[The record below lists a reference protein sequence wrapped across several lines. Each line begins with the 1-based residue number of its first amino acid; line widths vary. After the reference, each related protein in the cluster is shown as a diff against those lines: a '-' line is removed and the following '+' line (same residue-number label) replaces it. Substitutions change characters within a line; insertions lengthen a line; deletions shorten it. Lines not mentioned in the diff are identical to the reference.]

1 MASYFG
7 INTTGQ
13 SDTEKLIEAFRST
26 QQYKVAPLEARA
38 TQLNNKKVFFNTVFS
53 KLSSLAKELDKF
65 GEVKLDENGKP
76 TFQKVDTIDEKFIT
90 RKVISS
96 NNDFVSVAA
105 NSKASL
111 GANTVKVQQLATS
124 DTFIGAQF
132 NLNDIFSNEDTV
144 DGNGKLGVGVQQF
157 SIKVGDETKTFKI
170 TVGAEDTNETV
181 LKNLVKSIN
190 ASAKDG
196 GFGGLL
202 NASFIKT
209 TAETGC
215 ITLTSKNSGEA
226 NQIVFINE
234 EKTTESTF
242 AKKIGFDA
250 EISQDTGNVR
260 KVYESDSQSPGFKVA
275 SASQLN
281 SIIELNGVTIV
292 RSSNTI
298 DDAVD
303 GLTFTLKKVQNTDE
317 LPIALETAI
326 DTEAVKT
333 LIEPLITAFNSLAN
347 YLVVAKD
354 KSGNDSAIRALQG
367 EFRNFAAIS
376 LVKTDDVNVP
386 KYISEIG
393 YTINSENIL
402 SLTDPSK
409 LENILKRENGA
420 QLVADLFTSS
430 TGFAAKISE
439 TISSLMS
446 KEEENGLVQNRLSAI
461 EDQLKYNQK
470 RIESVKQGIDKQAES
485 YRKQYTSYLET
496 YYKAQNQL
504 LLLNTMGT
512 IGNYGSSYDSLL
524 RQQYG

>member
-7 INTTGQ
+7 INTAGQ
-13 SDTEKLIEAFRST
+13 SDTEKLIEAFRAT
-26 QQYKVAPLEARA
+26 QQYKIAPLEAKA
-38 TQLNNKKVFFNTVFS
+38 TQLNNKKSFFNTVFS
-53 KLSSLAKELDKF
+53 KLSSLVKELDKF
-65 GEVKLDENGKP
+65 GEIKTDENGKSA
-76 TFQKVDTIDEKFIT
+76 FKKLDTIDEKFVT
-90 RKVISS
+90 RKVVSSDNDVVSIS
-96 NNDFVSVAA
+96 A

-132 NLNDIFSNEDTV
+132 NLNDVFSSENTV
-144 DGNGKLGVGVQQF
+144 DGNGQLGVGVQQF
-157 SIKVGDETKTFKI
+157 SIKVGEKTKTFKI

-190 ASAKDG
+190 ASEKDG

-226 NQIVFINE
+226 NQIVFVNE
-234 EKTTESTF
+234 GETTETTF

-250 EISQDTGNVR
+250 EISQETGNGR
-260 KVYESDSQSPGFKVA
+260 KVYESDSQSSGFKVA

-281 SIIELNGVTIV
+281 SIIELNGVTII
-292 RSSNTI
+292 RDSNTI

-303 GLTFTLKKVQNTDE
+303 GLTFTLKKTQNVDD

-326 DTEAVKT
+326 DTEAVKK

-347 YLVVAKD
+347 YLVIAKD
-354 KSGNDSAIRALQG
+354 KSGNDSAIRSLQG

-376 LVKTDDVNVP
+376 LVKSDDVNVP

-470 RIESVKQGIDKQAES
+470 RIDSVKQGIDKQAES

-504 LLLNTMGT
+504 LLLNSMGS
-512 IGNYGSSYDSLL
+512 IGGANSYDSLL
-524 RQQYG
+524 RQQYGY